1 MTNHIY
7 KGESWEQSI
16 GKITTDDDTN
26 DDNSTTAAVAA
37 VPNPDNTEVNIENT
51 DDEKLTDV
59 LPGEDDP
66 VDCEERE
73 LEVKDD
79 WPPAEF
85 EK

>member
-1 MTNHIY
+1 M
-7 KGESWEQSI
+7 KGESWDEFS
-16 GKITTDDDTN
+16 GKITTDNDTN
-26 DDNSTTAAVAA
+26 VGKSITEE
-37 VPNPDNTEVNIENT
+37 VPNPKDNIDRNDNEK

>member
-1 MTNHIY
+1 MKKFQTL
-7 KGESWEQSI
+7 K
-16 GKITTDDDTN
+16 TDN
-26 DDNSTTAAVAA
+26 DN
-37 VPNPDNTEVNIENT
+37 EK

-79 WPPAEF
+79 
-85 EK
+85 

>member
-1 MTNHIY
+1 M
-7 KGESWEQSI
+7 KGESWDESI
-16 GKITTDDDTN
+16 GKITTDNDTN
-26 DDNSTTAAVAA
+26 VGNSITEE
-37 VPNPDNTEVNIENT
+37 VPNPKDNIDRNDNEK

>member
-1 MTNHIY
+1 MT
-7 KGESWEQSI
+7 EE
-16 GKITTDDDTN
+16 
-26 DDNSTTAAVAA
+26 
-37 VPNPDNTEVNIENT
+37 VPNPKDNIDRNDNEK

-79 WPPAEF
+79 
-85 EK
+85 

>member
-1 MTNHIY
+1 M
-7 KGESWEQSI
+7 KGESWDESS
-16 GKITTDDDTN
+16 GKITTDNDTN
-26 DDNSTTAAVAA
+26 VGNSITEE
-37 VPNPDNTEVNIENT
+37 VPNPKDNIDRNDNEK

>member
-1 MTNHIY
+1 MSDSEY
-7 KGESWEQSI
+7 KGGLLVYSAKQYEWLVLTCNE
-16 GKITTDDDTN
+16 
-26 DDNSTTAAVAA
+26 V
-37 VPNPDNTEVNIENT
+37 VPNPKDNIDRNDNEK

-79 WPPAEF
+79 WPSAEF

>member
-1 MTNHIY
+1 METI
-7 KGESWEQSI
+7 KGESWDESI
-16 GKITTDDDTN
+16 GKITTDNDTN
-26 DDNSTTAAVAA
+26 VGNSITEE
-37 VPNPDNTEVNIENT
+37 VPNPKDNIDRNDNEK

-79 WPPAEF
+79 WPPEF